1 MYTLPKHQ
9 IVPTASFR
17 AKVLS
22 VASALL
28 IAGCQTAP
36 TTTAPVPVPA
46 PAPSP
51 SPSPASASQPITE
64 PSTHAPEHWA
74 INGQL
79 TPAGV
84 ALRDKG
90 VEQFKARE
98 DAAAFQS
105 WLPLAEAGHAE
116 SQFNLGVMLQ
126 MGGAVPQDV
135 PAALRWLERAIEGGY
150 AAAHCKL
157 GDLLL
162 SQRDDPLHRQ
172 RAFAAYLKGA
182 ALDEVDCM
190 HNTGAFMLN
199 GYAGARDVSAGM
211 HWLTRAAEAGKLES
225 QFQLGSAHLHGT
237 YTPPDHEKARH
248 WLAKAADAGHVN
260 ATHDL
265 ASMWEGGLG
274 GESDL
279 AMAASLYQRAAEG
292 GQSRS
297 ANNLGLMY
305 RNGRGVPVDP
315 AQAVNHFQR
324 AVDLKN
330 TEAMVNLGDMHYLG
344 LGVPAD
350 AARAAALYQQ
360 AADAGLPWGD
370 CRLAALLRHGEGVA
384 ADPQRADALQAR
396 AHERLPSAN
405 CATPLSRLLR

>member
-1 MYTLPKHQ
+1 MPQ
-9 IVPTASFR
+9 PINE
-17 AKVLS
+17 
-22 VASALL
+22 
-28 IAGCQTAP
+28 
-36 TTTAPVPVPA
+36 PA
-46 PAPSP
+46 PA
-51 SPSPASASQPITE
+51 A
-64 PSTHAPEHWA
+64 HAPEYWVV
-74 INGQL
+74 NGEL
-79 TPAGV
+79 TAAGA

-98 DAAAFQS
+98 DVAAFQS
-105 WLPLAEAGHAE
+105 WLPLAEAGHPE

-126 MGGAVPQDV
+126 MGGSVPEDV
-135 PAALRWLERAIEGGY
+135 PAALRWLELAIEGGY
-150 AAAHCKL
+150 APAHCKQ

-182 ALDEVDCM
+182 TLGEVDCM

-225 QFQLGSAHLHGT
+225 QYQLGSAHLLGT

-248 WLAKAADAGHVN
+248 WLAKASDAGHVD

-265 ASMWEGGLG
+265 ASMWEEGLG
-274 GESDL
+274 SEANP
-279 AMAASLYQRAAEG
+279 AMAAPLYQRAAEG

-315 AQAVNHFQR
+315 VQAVKYFQQ
-324 AVDLKN
+324 AVELKN

-350 AARAAALYQQ
+350 PARAAALYQQ
-360 AADAGLPWGD
+360 AADAGLPWGE

-384 ADPQRADALQAR
+384 ADPLRADAMQAR
-396 AHERLPSAN
+396 VHERLPSAN
-405 CATPLSRLLR
+405 CSTPLSRLLR